1 MPTFFSMPSANFL
14 IVLFGFASY
23 ITILD
28 ATFSMPSITLSSL
41 PAKCDTLHVVAG
53 LRVEDYVKYFPYLL
67 VGNISQHSDF
77 IQILINLLKHNL
89 IMTAKQ
95 ANQAYYFEKPISLG
109 LDNKVPVIFVAG
121 SQLTILSKIGDDEF
135 ILSYTGSET
144 TLYVKG
150 RLQMEVRLK
159 GGKDGD
165 IEEAKTPYA
174 RFSVLVK
181 RFDHEYK
188 NLSDL
193 LNQKAAS
200 DRQNQ
205 DAYSVNLEGFKEVL
219 NDITKTYSNSNFDDR
234 CDPALTALLRDKNLK
249 QLREK
254 RALDLPELL
263 RSKSKVPK
271 TTAKCVNL

>member
-1 MPTFFSMPSANFL
+1 MPLYFS
-14 IVLFGFASY
+14 G
-23 ITILD
+23 D
-28 ATFSMPSITLSSL
+28 
-41 PAKCDTLHVVAG
+41 
-53 LRVEDYVKYFPYLL
+53 
-67 VGNISQHSDF
+67 SDF
-77 IQILINLLKHNL
+77 IQILINVLKHNL
-89 IMTAKQ
+89 IMAAKQ

-109 LDNKVPVIFVAG
+109 LDNKVPVIFVDG
-121 SQLTILSKIGDDEF
+121 SQLTILSEIGDYKF

-181 RFDHEYK
+181 RFDHEFK
-188 NLSDL
+188 KLSDL

-254 RALDLPELL
+254 RALDLPDLL